1 MKLVEKLIA
10 RSQDNRYQPPVT
22 LAFIG
27 DSVTQGCFE
36 VTHIK
41 KEGAYP
47 IKDVHDQ
54 DAVYHQVLRQML
66 ADLYPSVPINVI
78 NAGVSGG
85 HAYLGLDRLERDVIS
100 HRPDLAVVC
109 FGLNDSMGKEKTF
122 ERYQRS
128 MDEIF
133 RRLTEAGIETIFMTP
148 NMMCTEVSDSILVP
162 EIAAIAANCA
172 SVQNEGWLERF
183 LEEGKTIAAKYGVQ
197 VCDCYAKWKKLHQ
210 DGVDITEMLANLINH
225 PTRPMHR
232 LFAVSLLETILFE

>member
-85 HAYLGLDRLERDVIS
+85 HAYMGVDRLERDVIS

-109 FGLNDSMGKEKTF
+109 FGLNDSGAGLDGLEKYAAALRGILARLRKE
-122 ERYQRS
+122 
-128 MDEIF
+128 
-133 RRLTEAGIETIFMTP
+133 GIDAVLLTP
-148 NMMCTEVSDSILVP
+148 NMMCRRVDCRITDEL
-162 EIAAIAANCA
+162 ERRIAAGIVP
-172 SVQNEGWLERF
+172 VQNDGVLDAYMDAARAAAAAEGARL
-183 LEEGKTIAAKYGVQ
+183 
-197 VCDCYAKWKKLHQ
+197 CDCYALWKAM
-210 DGVDITEMLANLINH
+210 DAAGMDTTAMLSNHINH
-225 PTRPMHR
+225 PSRELHW
-232 LFAVSLLETILFE
+232 LFAWKLFETIFEG